1 MTEERDTVRL
11 DKWLWHARFFKS
23 RSISAGVISAGHVRV
38 NGAPSPK
45 PARAVGQGDV
55 LTFSQERQV
64 RVVKII
70 ACGTRRGPAPEA
82 QALYEDMSPPV
93 EKTPA
98 NPRFDGGGRP
108 TGKDRRDLM
117 AAKGR
122 GDPFAL
128 E

>member
-1 MTEERDTVRL
+1 LTEERDTVRL

-38 NGAPSPK
+38 NGAPAPK

-82 QALYEDMSPPV
+82 QALYADMSPPV

>member
-1 MTEERDTVRL
+1 MSEARDTVRL
-11 DKWLWHARFFKS
+11 DKWLWHTRFFKS
-23 RSISAGVISAGHVRV
+23 RSISAGVVSAGHVRV
-38 NGAPSPK
+38 NGQPVPK

-55 LTFSQERQV
+55 LTFAQERQV
-64 RVVKII
+64 RVVKIL

-82 QALYEDMSPPV
+82 QALYEDLSPPV
-93 EKTPA
+93 EATPA

-117 AAKGR
+117 AAKSR